1 MQDLKVKKYRSY
13 RLFVI
18 AEAPSFHQILPTRV
32 FSILTKKD
40 PYQKGFIFLFN
51 DQTALRA
58 VCYIRRPFEL
68 NLGGGL
74 VLQYLPL
81 SRQ

>member
-1 MQDLKVKKYRSY
+1 MLDLKVKKYRSY

-18 AEAPSFHQILPTRV
+18 AEASSFHQTLPTRV
-32 FSILTKKD
+32 FSILTKKA
-40 PYQKGFIFLFN
+40 PYQKGLIFN

-74 VLQYLPL
+74 VLQCLPL
-81 SRQ
+81 SRR

>member
-13 RLFVI
+13 LPFVI

-32 FSILTKKD
+32 FSILTKKALD
-40 PYQKGFIFLFN
+40 QKGFLFN
-51 DQTALRA
+51 DQTALHA
-58 VCYIRRPFEL
+58 VCCIRRPCEL

-74 VLQYLPL
+74 VLQCLPL

>member
-40 PYQKGFIFLFN
+40 PYQKGFIFFLM
-51 DQTALRA
+51 TKLRFVQSA
-58 VCYIRRPFEL
+58 IYAAHL
-68 NLGGGL
+68 N
-74 VLQYLPL
+74 
-81 SRQ
+81 